1 MEYEF
6 RQEDAYDFAR
16 FTGIEAK
23 PKGDELFFKTCP
35 YCRPLPTKGNIKS
48 FSINLNSGQFK
59 CFRAS
64 CGAEGNMLT
73 LAKDFGFSL
82 GNEIDEYIAPKR
94 QFRRFKPR
102 KEPIVPKDKAVEYLK
117 SRGISERV
125 AREYEITV
133 QNGHENI
140 LVFPFFDEK
149 GLLQFVKYRKTDYDR
164 ERDSNKEWCERDCKP
179 VLFGMKQC
187 RDYKRL
193 IITEGQI
200 DSLSVA
206 EAGFSNAV
214 SVPTGAK
221 GFTWVP
227 YCWDWVNKF
236 EELVVFGDYEKGRV
250 TLLDDIKQ
258 RFKKKISFIPPEYY
272 KGCKDANEILQKY
285 GAEAVAEAV
294 NHAEQVPVNR
304 VMRLADVK
312 KVNIYEIPKL
322 ATGIRALDRYLC
334 GGLPYGQVHII
345 SGKRG
350 DGKSTFASQLLVNA
364 IEQNQRVLSYSG
376 ELPNYLFKV
385 WIDLQ
390 IAGGKNVMQNDSISG
405 APSYFITNSTSE
417 RINNWY
423 RDRAFLY
430 DTSIIDSEKGETAD
444 LLDIIEQSIMQYG
457 VRVILLDN
465 LMTAIDLDSE
475 RYSDKYDQQSRFVYK
490 LTRIALKFDVMIL
503 LVAHRRKN
511 GYSSDMNDEV
521 MGSGDI
527 TNYAGVILGY
537 NRDDKLENNQRKLI
551 LTKNRLIGK
560 LNTEGFILDYDE
572 KSKRIFGMGDDVN
585 RKYGWERPDNSDDT
599 GDFEQISLGDEYDIP
614 FD

>member
-1 MEYEF
+1 M
-6 RQEDAYDFAR
+6 
-16 FTGIEAK
+16 
-23 PKGDELFFKTCP
+23 
-35 YCRPLPTKGNIKS
+35 
-48 FSINLNSGQFK
+48 
-59 CFRAS
+59 
-64 CGAEGNMLT
+64 
-73 LAKDFGFSL
+73 
-82 GNEIDEYIAPKR
+82 
-94 QFRRFKPR
+94 
-102 KEPIVPKDKAVEYLK
+102 
-117 SRGISERV
+117 
-125 AREYEITV
+125 
-133 QNGHENI
+133 
-140 LVFPFFDEK
+140 
-149 GLLQFVKYRKTDYDR
+149 
-164 ERDSNKEWCERDCKP
+164 
-179 VLFGMKQC
+179 
-187 RDYKRL
+187 
-193 IITEGQI
+193 
-200 DSLSVA
+200 
-206 EAGFSNAV
+206 
-214 SVPTGAK
+214 
-221 GFTWVP
+221 
-227 YCWDWVNKF
+227 
-236 EELVVFGDYEKGRV
+236 
-250 TLLDDIKQ
+250 
-258 RFKKKISFIPPEYY
+258 
-272 KGCKDANEILQKY
+272 
-285 GAEAVAEAV
+285 
-294 NHAEQVPVNR
+294 
-304 VMRLADVK
+304 
-312 KVNIYEIPKL
+312 
-322 ATGIRALDRYLC
+322 C